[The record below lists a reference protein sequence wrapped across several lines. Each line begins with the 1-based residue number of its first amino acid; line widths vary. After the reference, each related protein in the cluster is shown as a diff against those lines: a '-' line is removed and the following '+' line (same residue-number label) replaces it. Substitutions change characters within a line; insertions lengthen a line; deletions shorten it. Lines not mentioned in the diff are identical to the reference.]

1 MQKYSFLNIFIIF
14 VVSIVTNYYYG
25 SLGVFPIDTFAFFD
39 SANSINKNFLPI
51 RDYWT
56 SNGLLVDLIQSI
68 FFKLFGVSW
77 HSYLL
82 HSSLLNFL
90 LAYFS
95 YKFFTSEGLKK
106 APSLF
111 YSLSI
116 AILAYPS
123 VGVPFSDHHSLI
135 FSIVGVYSY
144 IISIKKK
151 SNFFLFLTIFLLG
164 IAFLC
169 KQVPAAFFIFLISFH
184 LVFFSILNKN
194 YFLIINSFLIT
205 LSFLFGLIIFLEF
218 NDVGIKNFFIQYIFF
233 PLSIGS
239 ERSGDLSINIFV
251 LSFFKEFKFFFILS
265 LVMLYQIIKQKNVIQ
280 LTEKS
285 KIYNTNIIF
294 LFVILISI
302 INQLIM
308 KNQNMVFFLLPILIG
323 IIHSHVKLNK
333 KNFKKIILVF
343 FIFNIFITFKYHDR
357 FNIDRKFMDLQN
369 INKLNFEQGAYI
381 SDKLKGLKWVT
392 AVNQEIFKNE
402 VELIK
407 KSLEYLR
414 VNKKNSVIITYY
426 QFINSELDHNLY
438 SPNRWYTDDGISY
451 PLKDNKYHDY
461 YVEFFKSKLKEKKI
475 EKIYTIYPLDEK
487 AFSFVFK
494 NNCYDTI
501 KINDMLL
508 KHNILNCFAKLK

>member
-1 MQKYSFLNIFIIF
+1 
-14 VVSIVTNYYYG
+14 
-25 SLGVFPIDTFAFFD
+25 
-39 SANSINKNFLPI
+39 
-51 RDYWT
+51 
-56 SNGLLVDLIQSI
+56 
-68 FFKLFGVSW
+68 
-77 HSYLL
+77 
-82 HSSLLNFL
+82 
-90 LAYFS
+90 
-95 YKFFTSEGLKK
+95 
-106 APSLF
+106 
-111 YSLSI
+111 
-116 AILAYPS
+116 
-123 VGVPFSDHHSLI
+123 
-135 FSIVGVYSY
+135 
-144 IISIKKK
+144 
-151 SNFFLFLTIFLLG
+151 
-164 IAFLC
+164 
-169 KQVPAAFFIFLISFH
+169 
-184 LVFFSILNKN
+184 
-194 YFLIINSFLIT
+194 
-205 LSFLFGLIIFLEF
+205 
-218 NDVGIKNFFIQYIFF
+218 
-233 PLSIGS
+233 
-239 ERSGDLSINIFV
+239 
-251 LSFFKEFKFFFILS
+251 
-265 LVMLYQIIKQKNVIQ
+265 
-280 LTEKS
+280 
-285 KIYNTNIIF
+285 
-294 LFVILISI
+294 
-302 INQLIM
+302 M

-323 IIHSHVKLNK
+323 IIHNHVKLNN
-333 KNFKKIILVF
+333 KNFKRIILVF

-369 INKLNFEQGAYI
+369 INKSNFEQGAYI

-501 KINDMLL
+501 KINDILL